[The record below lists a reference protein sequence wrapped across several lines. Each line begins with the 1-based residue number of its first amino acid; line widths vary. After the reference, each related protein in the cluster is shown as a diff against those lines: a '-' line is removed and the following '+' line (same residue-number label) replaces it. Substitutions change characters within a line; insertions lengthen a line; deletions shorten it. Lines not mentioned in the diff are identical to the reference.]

1 MTIEL
6 IEING
11 ICLAEIVSDN
21 VVLGNTQDAV
31 DLIGNCNYQG
41 ASGIIVREEQV
52 IDSFFDLKTGVAG
65 DMLQKF
71 STYRSK
77 LAVVGEFAKLTSK
90 SFRDFVR
97 ESNKLGRINFVST
110 VEEAIQCLIKRSNE
124 KK

>member
-11 ICLAEIVSDN
+11 ICLAEIISDKI
-21 VVLGNTQDAV
+21 VLNNTQDAV

-41 ASGIIVREEQV
+41 ASGIIVRENHI

-71 STYRSK
+71 STYSTK
-77 LAVVGEFAKLTSK
+77 LAVVGEFAKFTSK
-90 SFRDFVR
+90 SFIDFVR

-110 VEEAIQCLIKRSNE
+110 VEEAIQCLTKM
-124 KK
+124 K

>member
-1 MTIEL
+1 MKIEL

-11 ICLAEIVSDN
+11 ICLAEIVSDKI
-21 VVLGNTQDAV
+21 VLGNTQDAV

-41 ASGIIVREEQV
+41 ASGIIVRENHV

-77 LAVVGEFAKLTSK
+77 LAIVG
-90 SFRDFVR
+90 DFTKFPGNSLKDFIS

-110 VEEAIQCLIKRSNE
+110 MEEAIQCLT
-124 KK
+124 KKK